1 MPLTIRFKNAAHSD
15 AIERVVKWHSEQE
28 NSEHDTITVVGYNGQ
43 AWHTSDDKRLHLT
56 LRFENKGGLEH
67 LRVIHISKEQ
77 VETLKG
83 SKEWREFHQLKNII
97 ANIQLDNEAER
108 ERRQKLKNLLRE
120 TCKTFKK
127 DFEHLKDED
136 QKKALLKVYNL
147 EVKTLKS
154 LYDILGE
161 GKDEG
166 EIKDEE
172 DIGVEEEVE
181 TIMEELEEEDDE
193 GFCEED

>member
-28 NSEHDTITVVGYNGQ
+28 THEHDTITVVGYNGQ

-56 LRFENKGGLEH
+56 LRFDNKGGLEH
-67 LRVIHISKEQ
+67 LKVIHISKKQ
-77 VETLKG
+77 VETLKD

-108 ERRQKLKNLLRE
+108 ERRQKLKNLLRD
-120 TCKTFKK
+120 TCKTFKR
-127 DFEHLKDED
+127 DFGYLKDED

-161 GKDEG
+161 DE
-166 EIKDEE
+166 DEE
-172 DIGVEEEVE
+172 NIGVEEAVE
-181 TIMEELEEEDDE
+181 TIMEELEEEEEEDDE
-193 GFCEED
+193 GFCEEN